1 VVNTSLQGGS
11 IGALLSLRNSIVK
24 DLHTDLDVLATT
36 LIQTVNDCH
45 VQGVGSFG
53 SFSDLTGWANGSDTL
68 SDLTGVTAGY
78 TYIRV
83 TNTATGE
90 VTRTRVP
97 VMQDASSDTLTEVA
111 QYITANVANLT
122 ASVGGGNELYLTAAS
137 GHTFDF
143 LPQVLAEPVSSDIS
157 FSGASDPAV
166 SFGGAYTG
174 AANDTYTFTV
184 TGTGDV
190 GVEDPMTLTVTDD
203 DGATIAVLN
212 IGRGYA
218 AGEPI
223 EIGETGVNV
232 ALGIGDLV
240 AGDSFSVKLFADTDT
255 SGLLSAVGLNTF
267 FSGTSAINM
276 AVLSA
281 VQNDVGRVAS
291 SSVAGE
297 ADNRN
302 AVRMASIRD
311 QQITGLGSLSC
322 GQYYR
327 RIVANVGQDLS
338 IKQIRKDNLEDIL
351 QNLTIQQ
358 SDVSGVDINNEA
370 AQLLV
375 FEQMF
380 QAMAKYMLT
389 VQSSIESMMAFL

>member
-1 VVNTSLQGGS
+1 
-11 IGALLSLRNSIVK
+11 
-24 DLHTDLDVLATT
+24 
-36 LIQTVNDCH
+36 
-45 VQGVGSFG
+45 
-53 SFSDLTGWANGSDTL
+53 
-68 SDLTGVTAGY
+68 VTAGY

-203 DGATIAVLN
+203 DGATIAVLS